1 VNADYTNQSHNQI
14 DGSNNRSL
22 AILLT
27 YVIIFFF
34 AGTIVA
40 SVILFLYANIKN
52 VDPKLLY
59 DLEGNLIKD
68 AELFVGSITNFSV
81 YIIGLV
87 IILLLAKP
95 FLIQDLHHSR
105 YNTKKF
111 FIFIGQGILIYYLG
125 NVISNILSELI
136 GLTGDSENQKT
147 IVELLQ
153 SKYVVLVLLTTIILA
168 PLVEEIVF
176 RKALFDLF
184 SRKTKFHPIA
194 IIIFSGL
201 CFALIHFVIA
211 IFEILIDGQGLMA
224 VLSELIHIIPYFISG
239 IILGYIYEKS
249 ERNIVV
255 PIIIH
260 MLNNI
265 LSAVLIL
272 LSPELGL

>member
-1 VNADYTNQSHNQI
+1 MNADYTNQSHNQI

-147 IVELLQ
+147 IVALLQ
-153 SKYVVLVLLTTIILA
+153 SKYVAIVLLTTVILA
-168 PLVEEIVF
+168 PLIEEIVF
-176 RKALFDLF
+176 RKAFFDLL
-184 SRKTKFHPIA
+184 SKKTKMNSIT
-194 IIIFSGL
+194 IIVVSGIS
-201 CFALIHFVIA
+201 FAMIHFVMA
-211 IFEILIDGQGLMA
+211 ILDILLSEQGLGA
-224 VLSELIHIIPYFISG
+224 LLSELIYIVPYFISG
-239 IILGYIYEKS
+239 LVLGYIYEKS
-249 ERNIVV
+249 ERNILV
-255 PIIIH
+255 PITIH

-265 LSAVLIL
+265 LSAILIL
-272 LSPELGL
+272 FFPNLGM

>member
-1 VNADYTNQSHNQI
+1 
-14 DGSNNRSL
+14 
-22 AILLT
+22 
-27 YVIIFFF
+27 
-34 AGTIVA
+34 
-40 SVILFLYANIKN
+40 
-52 VDPKLLY
+52 LLY